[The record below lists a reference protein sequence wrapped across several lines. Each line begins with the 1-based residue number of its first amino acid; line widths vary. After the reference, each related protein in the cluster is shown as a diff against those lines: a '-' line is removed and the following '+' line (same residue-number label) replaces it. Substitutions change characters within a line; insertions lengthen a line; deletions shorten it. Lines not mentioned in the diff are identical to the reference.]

1 MSRTLVATLA
11 VVVLAAC
18 REKPSITEPKALTPQ
33 PRFATDPSEGGPPPP
48 RVFGPDTYQTG
59 IFTGA
64 AVTPTQIDCTTAA
77 DQSRVC
83 NGFLASGVDGT
94 RLDLTL
100 QVPAGTGPFPL
111 VVLMHGWAGSKTGSG
126 DVADSL
132 VHDGLAVLRYSA
144 RGFGESWGLA
154 NLADQHAEIEDLRS
168 LVGQLVD
175 DGRFSLNADA
185 VAVTGASY
193 GGGHSWLAA
202 LEPTFSSPAGV
213 AVRIRTVV
221 PIVPWTDLLY
231 SLMPNG
237 RPRDAIDGL
246 GAPKLSYINGLF
258 ASGIRHQA
266 DRPYFN
272 YPLYLATW
280 AGWINGVEP
289 NAVDP
294 LYRQIVDGLA
304 GGRSIWWQ
312 QSFWNSVAATR
323 LPVFEVQGFTDD
335 LFPLP
340 EAARMVSAL
349 HTIDPSYPI
358 TLYLGDIGHPRAV
371 NKVGEVNY
379 VENLIRQWFAY
390 YLKGQGSEPAHVVY
404 AAITRPSTQAFNSS
418 DVITAPTIDE
428 LASSRVDRAFDGTAV
443 LVNPASDPLAGFF
456 WDPFVMIGAEELQP
470 YTGTPPEPPTVPNSM
485 AVYTLPAASL
495 NSGSDVLIAGAP
507 LVMLHAS
514 SLAPR
519 VQLDVRMY
527 DVAPDGTRQLI
538 TRGTYTA
545 TNGGLPIGEQDLTL
559 PTYGNLWPL
568 ASSHTLRV
576 ELTNLDTPY
585 ITPSRVPSVTT
596 ISNVNLEIP
605 IR

>member
-1 MSRTLVATLA
+1 MSRALGVVLA

-18 REKPSITEPKALTPQ
+18 TEKPSITEPRALTSKPSL
-33 PRFATDPSEGGPPPP
+33 ATDPSEGGPPPP
-48 RVFGPDTYQTG
+48 RSFGPDTYRTG
-59 IFTGA
+59 VFTGA
-64 AVTPTQIDCTTAA
+64 TITPARIDCTTAV

-94 RLDLTL
+94 RLDLAL
-100 QVPAGTGPFPL
+100 QIPPGTGPFPL

-126 DVADSL
+126 DIADSL

-154 NLADQHAEIEDLRS
+154 NLADQHVEIADLRS

-175 DGRFSLNADA
+175 DSRFSLNPDA
-185 VAVTGASY
+185 VAVTGVSY
-193 GGGHSWLAA
+193 GGGQSWLAT
-202 LEPTFSSPAGV
+202 LEPTFTSPAGA

-246 GAPKLSYINGLF
+246 GGAKLSYINGLF
-258 ASGIRHQA
+258 ASGIRRRA

-272 YPLYLATW
+272 YPLYLPAW
-280 AGWINGVEP
+280 AGWINAVEP

-294 LYRQIVDGLA
+294 VYRQIVNGLA

-312 QSFWNSVAATR
+312 QSFWSGVAANR
-323 LPVFEVQGFTDD
+323 IPVFEVQGFTDD

-358 TLYLGDIGHPRAV
+358 TLYLGDLGHPRAV
-371 NKVGEVNY
+371 NKVGEVSY
-379 VENLIRQWFAY
+379 VETLMRQWFAY

-404 AAITRPSTQAFNSS
+404 AAITRPHAQAFNSA
-418 DVITAPTIDE
+418 DVITASTIDE
-428 LASSRVDRAFDGTAV
+428 LATSRVDHAFDGTAV

-456 WDPFVMIGAEELQP
+456 WDPLVMIGAEELQP
-470 YTGTPPEPPTVPNSM
+470 YTGTPAEPPTVPNSM

-495 NSGSDVLIAGAP
+495 SSASDVLVAGAP

-514 SLAPR
+514 SLASR

-527 DVAPDGTRQLI
+527 DVSADGTRQLI

-545 TNGGLPIGEQDLTL
+545 DNGALPIGGQDLTI

-568 ASSHTLRV
+568 PSSHTLRL

-596 ISNVNLEIP
+596 ISNVSVEIP